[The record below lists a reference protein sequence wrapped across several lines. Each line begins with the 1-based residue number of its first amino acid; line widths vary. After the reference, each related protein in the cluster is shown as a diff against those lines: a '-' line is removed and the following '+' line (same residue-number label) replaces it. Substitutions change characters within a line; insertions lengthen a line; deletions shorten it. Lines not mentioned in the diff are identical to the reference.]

1 MKEENPETD
10 AAPYIRGTNLEAHVI
25 ADMLRIESITT
36 ELREFKE
43 ESRKKFDKLE
53 NWIIAI
59 VGISTTTL
67 ISIVV
72 AILLKSV

>member
-1 MKEENPETD
+1 MKEENPESE
-10 AAPYIRGTNLEAHVI
+10 ASPYIRGTNLEAHVI

-43 ESRKKFDKLE
+43 ESRKRFDKLE

-59 VGISTTTL
+59 IGVTTTTL
-67 ISIVV
+67 ISIIV
-72 AILLKSV
+72 AIMLKSI